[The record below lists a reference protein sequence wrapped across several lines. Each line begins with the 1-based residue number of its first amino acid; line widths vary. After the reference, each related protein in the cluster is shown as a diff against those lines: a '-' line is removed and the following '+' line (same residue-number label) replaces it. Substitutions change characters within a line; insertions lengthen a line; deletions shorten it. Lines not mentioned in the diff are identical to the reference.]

1 MAELARKFGHGTLSQ
16 AFTYDASLSYVSP
29 ALKEGVT
36 KVDANS
42 ILFLTA
48 DKTWEGKFVC
58 YGLTKDELKTK
69 EISTLTNKS
78 YVHEGD
84 TFIWAQGKFYA
95 NAGAGAGAGAIAS
108 LVGDETYLTVKEL
121 TTNPDG
127 SKNLKVSH
135 KTVIEAGKKEDTTA
149 AGTSQKVITSIT
161 VDAAGHI
168 TAVETGKAENTT
180 YAFTNGDTKDVIKIT
195 PTTNGTEG
203 TPVTVTID
211 EVEHAK
217 SVYVKPAG
225 SGTGTYA
232 DGTTVIEK
240 TGASNTEI
248 PTEKAVV
255 DYVSGIVEGLDVAK
269 AGADGSYIKFVEEAD
284 GLVTATPQ
292 EFATEIGA
300 DGDDTNAPTTKAVR
314 DAIKALDHT
323 STGEAGSYIQKV
335 AEADGIVSETVVAFD
350 KTVGAASTDN
360 NAPTS
365 KAVYT
370 YVSSELDALDLEQVG
385 ANGNYIKFVSQGNG
399 QVAATKQAF
408 DTVVGP
414 ATGDNAATDNNA
426 PTTLAVRKAINDAI
440 VAGVEFKGVV
450 DPQDLPAA
458 SDDSVTNGDMYKF
471 NKAGVVGTEDV
482 KVGDV
487 VIAVKNEQGSK
498 WEIIPSGDDVDDT
511 WRAISIVEWDEPS
524 GQKTTEVANNS
535 ITGPRLILGPG
546 NAFIGITG
554 ENGNVNI
561 ATRNVMTG
569 VAVATEDA
577 TPDSSEAYAAIRF
590 TREFDGSEESAANQ
604 TVIGVK
610 GGKGVKTSQADNVI
624 TVDLDVTGSTTVT
637 NVAAVDDVTGA
648 TLDLK
653 LIDADGK
660 AAEAVALPT
669 VNYKSLDKSIVVSGT
684 ASTKTI
690 NIDYTGAS
698 TAEDWA
704 EIG

>member
-108 LVGDETYLTVKEL
+108 LVDDGTYLTVEEL
-121 TTNPDG
+121 TVNPDG

-135 KTVIEAGKKEDTTA
+135 KTVIAEGKKEDTTA
-149 AGTSQKVITSIT
+149 EGTSQKVITSIT

-180 YAFTNGDTKDVIKIT
+180 YAFTNGDTENVIKIT
-195 PTTNGTEG
+195 PTTNGKEG
-203 TPVTVTID
+203 TPDTVKIDYVDHAAELAVKVTD
-211 EVEHAK
+211 GED
-217 SVYVKPAG
+217 
-225 SGTGTYA
+225 TYA
-232 DGTTVIEK
+232 HGVSEIVKD
-240 TGASNTEI
+240 GASHTEI

-255 DYVSGIVEGLDVAK
+255 DYVSGIVEGLAVAK
-269 AGADGSYIKFVEEAD
+269 AGAD
-284 GLVTATPQ
+284 
-292 EFATEIGA
+292 
-300 DGDDTNAPTTKAVR
+300 
-314 DAIKALDHT
+314 
-323 STGEAGSYIQKV
+323 
-335 AEADGIVSETVVAFD
+335 
-350 KTVGAASTDN
+350 
-360 NAPTS
+360 
-365 KAVYT
+365 
-370 YVSSELDALDLEQVG
+370 
-385 ANGNYIKFVSQGNG
+385 GNYIKFVSQENG
-399 QVAATKQAF
+399 EVSAEKQAF

-414 ATGDNAATDNNA
+414 ATGDNAATNNNA

-450 DPQDLPAA
+450 APTALP
-458 SDDSVTNGDMYKF
+458 DVTGDTVTNGDMYKL
-471 NKAGVVGTEDV
+471 NAEGTVGGQAV

-487 VIAVKNEQGSK
+487 VIAVKNEEGSK
-498 WEIIPSGDDVDDT
+498 WEIIPSGDDVEDT
-511 WRAISIVEWDEPS
+511 WRAISVVEWEGVS
-524 GQKTTEVANNS
+524 GQKTVEVANES
-535 ITGPRLILGPG
+535 IEGNRLTLAPG
-546 NAFIGITG
+546 NHFIALTKGTEG
-554 ENGNVNI
+554 YVNV
-561 ATRNVMTG
+561 ATRDVMTG
-569 VAVATEDA
+569 VTVATEA
-577 TPDSSEAYAAIRF
+577 VTPDSAEAYAAIRF
-590 TREFDGSEESAANQ
+590 TREFDGREESADNQ

-610 GGKGVKTSQADNVI
+610 GGKGVKTSQANNDI
-624 TVDLDVTGSTTVT
+624 TVDLDVNGSTTVT

-648 TLDLK
+648 KLDLK
-653 LIDADGK
+653 LVEPTDS
-660 AAEAVALPT
+660 ENVVVALPT
-669 VNYKSLDKSIVVSGT
+669 VNYKSLDKSIIVSGT
-684 ASTKTI
+684 ASSKTI